1 MSNSN
6 IIILNVFLMEYINYI
21 IVCVVILSSVCCC
34 LCVGS
39 CCLCKL
45 VVIVYNAIMSFCTT
59 LSIHVVCVRL
69 SVCTSVKCD

>member
-21 IVCVVILSSVCCC
+21 IVCVVVLSSVCCC

-59 LSIHVVCVRL
+59 CLYMLCV
-69 SVCTSVKCD
+69 SVCLCVHL